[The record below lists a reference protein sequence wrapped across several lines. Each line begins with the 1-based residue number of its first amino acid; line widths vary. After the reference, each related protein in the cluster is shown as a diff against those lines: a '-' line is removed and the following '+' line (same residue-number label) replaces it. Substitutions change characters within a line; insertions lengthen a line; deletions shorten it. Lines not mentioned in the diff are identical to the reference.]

1 MILNDY
7 LFMSYK
13 YILYE
18 KEKHVV
24 TITINRPEVRNC
36 INWDTNLEL
45 QDAFKKFR
53 DDDDAFVAI
62 FTGAGDK
69 AFSAG
74 WDLKDAAALDSMTA
88 LEAIKGYDQFRVAC
102 HNIDG
107 FCGYT
112 KKFDIFKPIIASI
125 SGYCYAAG
133 LENALIADIR
143 IASEDAK
150 FGVTER
156 RWNIVAGD
164 GMCVRLPIVV
174 GYARAMEL
182 IITGRVIDAQEALRI
197 GLVNEIVP
205 KENLMERARKLA
217 REICRLP
224 QGAIRT
230 DKETVVRGVGRT
242 VEERTFIETEQ
253 VISMFLRGDKH
264 TEGAKAFLQKRKPE
278 WKDSGV

>member
-1 MILNDY
+1 MKN
-7 LFMSYK
+7 MTYK

-36 INWDTNLEL
+36 ISWDTNLEL
-45 QDAFKKFR
+45 QEAFKAFR

-62 FTGAGDK
+62 YTGAGDI
-69 AFSAG
+69 AFCAG
-74 WDLKDAAALDSMTA
+74 WDLKDAAALDSMNA

-112 KKFDIFKPIIASI
+112 KKFDIFKPIICAVN
-125 SGYCYAAG
+125 GYCYAAG

-150 FGVTER
+150 FGATER

-164 GMCVRLPIVV
+164 GLCVRLPIVV

-182 IITGRVIDAQEALRI
+182 IITGRVIDAQEAFRI

-205 KENLMERARKLA
+205 KEKLMERAKKLA
-217 REICRLP
+217 RSICRLP

-278 WKDSGV
+278 WKDSGL